1 MQTAALSSDPIH
13 DVGRYENNPLRAI
26 FEPKTVAVIGAS
38 EKVGSVGRTVLW
50 NLITNPFGGTVYP
63 VNPKRANVLG
73 IRAYP
78 TVKDIPEPVDLA
90 VLVTPAPI
98 IPGLIKDCAEA
109 GVKSAIII
117 SAGFK
122 EMGAPGIEL
131 ERQIMEHARR
141 SGMRI
146 IGPNCLGVM
155 NPLNGLNATFA
166 AGIARP
172 GNVAFISQSG
182 ALCTAVL
189 DWSLSA
195 KVGFSA
201 FVSIGSMVDVGWGD
215 LIDYLGNDPR
225 TQSIVIYMESIGDA
239 RTFLSAA
246 REVSFTKP
254 ILVIKAG
261 RTAAAAKAAASHT
274 GSLTGS
280 DEVLDAAFNRCGVV
294 RVDSIVDLFSVADV
308 LSKQPRPRGPRMTI
322 LTNAGGP
329 GVLATDALIQGGGE
343 LTEISKE
350 AFDKF
355 NAFLPAQWSRNNPVD
370 ILGDGDAERYAK
382 SLEIAASDA
391 NTDGMLVILT
401 PQDMSDPTGTAER
414 LKAYAQIEG
423 KPVLASWMG
432 GGNIAAGEE
441 ILKRAGIPNFRYP
454 DIAARIFNYMWR
466 YSYNLKGIYATPDAA
481 SEVNEPNREKARK
494 IIEDVRTGGRTI
506 LTEFESKAVLSAYGI
521 PVVDTRIAQSEDE
534 AVEHAKAMGFPVVLK
549 LFSETITHKTDVGG
563 VQLNL
568 HSEATV
574 RKAWNAIKDS
584 VTAKVGA
591 EHFQGVTV
599 QEMIRM
605 EGYEIILGSSIDNQF
620 GPVMLFGTGGQLVE
634 VFKDRALGLPPLNST
649 LAQRM
654 MEQTKI
660 YKALGGVRG
669 RKPVDLHALKQIM
682 INFSF
687 LAVEQQWIKEI
698 DINPLLA
705 SPDRL
710 VALDARIVLHGPE
723 VKAESLPTVAIRP
736 YPIQYVNQIEV
747 AGQQVL
753 VRPIRPEDEPIF
765 SEFNAG
771 LSVQTVYQRF
781 LQPLEISRLTGHEQL
796 TRFCFVD
803 YATELPLVAEIKADG
818 KRKIIGVARLRKI
831 HSGRD
836 GRFSLLIADEWQH
849 KGLGRRLMEAL
860 VHVAAEEGLDSV
872 GAPMLAENMRMQAI
886 CRKLGFTLT
895 PSAEEGLVRAD
906 LKLENK

>member
-1 MQTAALSSDPIH
+1 MQTSAMTSDPIQ
-13 DVGRYENNPLRAI
+13 DMGRYEKNPLRAI

-78 TVKDIPEPVDLA
+78 DIKSIPEPVDLA
-90 VLVTPAPI
+90 VLATPAPI
-98 IPGLIKDCAEA
+98 IPGLIGDCVEA
-109 GVKSAIII
+109 GVKGAIII

-141 SGMRI
+141 GGMRI

-225 TQSIVIYMESIGDA
+225 TNSIVIYMESIGDA

-280 DEVLDAAFNRCGVV
+280 DEVLDAAFKRCGVV

-350 AFDKF
+350 THEKF
-355 NAFLPAQWSRNNPVD
+355 NAFLPVHWSRNNPVD
-370 ILGDGDAERYAK
+370 ILGDADPERYAH
-382 SLEIAASDA
+382 SLEIAASDPNA
-391 NTDGMLVILT
+391 DAMMVILT
-401 PQDMSDPTGTAER
+401 PQDMTDPTATAER

-432 GGNIAAGEE
+432 GGTIAAGEE
-441 ILKRAGIPNFRYP
+441 ILNRAGIPNFRYP

-466 YSYNLKGIYATPDAA
+466 YSYNLKGIYATPDAI
-481 SEVNEPNREKARK
+481 SDVLEPNREKARA
-494 IIEDVRTGGRTI
+494 IIEQVRASGRTI
-506 LTEFESKAVLSAYGI
+506 LTEFESKAVLSAYEI
-521 PVVDTRIAQSEDE
+521 PVVDTRIAKSEDE
-534 AVEHAKAMGFPVVLK
+534 AVAHANAIGYPIVLK

-568 HSEATV
+568 MNEDAI
-574 RKAWNAIKDS
+574 RQAWRAIKDS
-584 VTAKVGA
+584 VTKKVGA

-599 QEMIRM
+599 QEMIKM
-605 EGYEIILGSSIDNQF
+605 EGYEIILGSSLDNQF
-620 GPVMLFGTGGQLVE
+620 GPVMLFGSGGQLVE
-634 VFKDRALGLPPLNST
+634 VMKDRALGLPPLNST

-654 MEQTKI
+654 IEQTRI

-669 RKPVDLHALKQIM
+669 RKPVDLAALKQIM

-687 LAVEQQWIKEI
+687 LAVEQHWIKEI

-705 SPDRL
+705 SPERL

-723 VKAESLPTVAIRP
+723 VDVASLPTVAIRP
-736 YPIQYVNQIEV
+736 YPIQYVKDIELN
-747 AGQQVL
+747 GQPVL

-765 SEFNAG
+765 MEFNRG
-771 LSVQTVYQRF
+771 LSDVTVFQRF
-781 LQPLEISRLTGHEQL
+781 LQPLEISRLVAHEQL
-796 TRFCFVD
+796 TRSCFVD
-803 YATELPLVAEIKADG
+803 YATEIPLVAVIKNDG
-818 KRKIIGVARLRKI
+818 KSSIVGVARLRRI
-831 HSGRD
+831 QGGRE
-836 GRFSLLIADEWQH
+836 GRFSLLIADAWQH
-849 KGLGRRLMEAL
+849 KGIGRRLMEML
-860 VHVAAEEGLDSV
+860 VDVAREEDLDGV

-886 CRKLGFTLT
+886 CRKLGFTL
-895 PSAEEGLVRAD
+895 SASPDEGLVRAD
-906 LKLENK
+906 LRLK